1 MPPLPAVVGG
11 GKPESRSAHHNSGE
25 RSCSPPRRDVPGEG
39 KGSGPLQSQLR
50 GGQEG
55 TCRAEGEGP
64 QSLPSP
70 PPSREA
76 PSPQSPPQSRGASP
90 SQSRG
95 ASPSQSRGG
104 QNPNSM
110 TPRELEIIKKY
121 CDWHEPPHGEIRE
134 TLKKFG
140 IYPKN
145 IIEDSGTHSTNHYQ
159 PVPPKTVPPQRIP
172 QRQLRLPAHFPQ
184 QPAPTEER
192 ARKLQLTSKQS
203 PECKPKW
210 AQEMPPLYQARPRSC
225 GGEAAARSRTPMPRR
240 KSSSNTGEGD
250 TKEPQPK
257 EAG

>member
-1 MPPLPAVVGG
+1 MPRRRRRAAVAPLTPAVA
-11 GKPESRSAHHNSGE
+11 R
-25 RSCSPPRRDVPGEG
+25 
-39 KGSGPLQSQLR
+39 GPLTAVPPAVAR
-50 GGQEG
+50 GLPLAVA
-55 TCRAEGEGP
+55 RGE
-64 QSLPSP
+64 
-70 PPSREA
+70 
-76 PSPQSPPQSRGASP
+76 
-90 SQSRG
+90 
-95 ASPSQSRGG
+95 

-110 TPRELEIIKKY
+110 TPRELFIIKTY
-121 CDWHEPPHGEIRE
+121 CDWHEPPHGEIRD
-134 TLKKFG
+134 TLTKFG

-159 PVPPKTVPPQRIP
+159 PVPPKTAPPKTVPPQRVP
-172 QRQLRLPAHFPQ
+172 QRPLRLPAHFPQ

>member
-1 MPPLPAVVGG
+1 MFQVKAKAAGRSNRNCEG
-11 GKPESRSAHHNSGE
+11 GKKEHAAPKEKGRSRSPHPRRRE
-25 RSCSPPRRDVPGEG
+25 RPPHRSPPRSR
-39 KGSGPLQSQLR
+39 
-50 GGQEG
+50 
-55 TCRAEGEGP
+55 EGP
-64 QSLPSP
+64 PPRSREGP
-70 PPSREA
+70 PPRSRE
-76 PSPQSPPQSRGASP
+76 
-90 SQSRG
+90 
-95 ASPSQSRGG
+95 GG

-121 CDWHEPPHGEIRE
+121 CDWHEPPHGEIRD
-134 TLKKFG
+134 TLTKFG

-159 PVPPKTVPPQRIP
+159 PVPPKTAPPKTVPPQRVP
-172 QRQLRLPAHFPQ
+172 QRPLRLPAHFPQ

>member
-1 MPPLPAVVGG
+1 MISRCSNSLCVWFLRISEKLKIVQDISVFFQLVRCCCNFVIQGAPPPRSRRG

-95 ASPSQSRGG
+95 GAES
-104 QNPNSM
+104 
-110 TPRELEIIKKY
+110 
-121 CDWHEPPHGEIRE
+121 
-134 TLKKFG
+134 
-140 IYPKN
+140 
-145 IIEDSGTHSTNHYQ
+145 
-159 PVPPKTVPPQRIP
+159 
-172 QRQLRLPAHFPQ
+172 
-184 QPAPTEER
+184 
-192 ARKLQLTSKQS
+192 KLYDAT
-203 PECKPKW
+203 
-210 AQEMPPLYQARPRSC
+210 
-225 GGEAAARSRTPMPRR
+225 RTR
-240 KSSSNTGEGD
+240 D
-250 TKEPQPK
+250 H
-257 EAG
+257 